1 MVLLIIIGVLCSIQY
16 CASQGNKIVSV
27 YLLIDNI
34 STLQQYMAD
43 LNAVE
48 KVNFNRVIFS
58 FVKPT
63 LTNYTPGSLANTGIL
78 NYFNEGD
85 GDGQKSFNLLRSAV
99 ALSKSK
105 YVQAF
110 LSVGG
115 WNYSCNFAVYGEL
128 CGDAPTAE
136 NGIHYDFFPDPLD
149 AQEKATA
156 SVAYS
161 NIIKLSNVLGSMALI
176 WTLKSSGTLIS
187 TRFNGT
193 TTRGPALLPETSSPM
208 EDQRTTASSST
219 ELEQRPQVGQL
230 SWQRLWIKWLPS
242 WLPWR
247 AAVDANGK
255 VLYQV

>member
-1 MVLLIIIGVLCSIQY
+1 MLFHVLLIIIGVLCSIQY
-16 CASQGNKIVSV
+16 CASADASQGNKIVSV

-43 LNAVE
+43 LNAVG

-85 GDGQKSFNLLRSAV
+85 GDGQRSFNLLRSAV

-136 NGIHYDFFPDPLD
+136 NGIHYDYFPDPLD

-156 SVAYS
+156 AVAYS
-161 NIIKLSNVLGSMALI
+161 NIIKLSNDLGVDGIDLDAEEF
-176 WTLKSSGTLIS
+176 WHADKYAVQWNGNPWSSSIARDILS
-187 TRFNGT
+187 NGT
-193 TTRGPALLPETSSPM
+193 TTSSN
-208 EDQRTTASSST
+208 T
-219 ELEQRPQVGQL
+219 ELEQQPQVGQL
-230 SWQRLWIKWLPS
+230 SWQRLWTKWLPS

-247 AAVDANGK
+247 EAA
-255 VLYQV
+255 

>member
-1 MVLLIIIGVLCSIQY
+1 M
-16 CASQGNKIVSV
+16 
-27 YLLIDNI
+27 
-34 STLQQYMAD
+34 
-43 LNAVE
+43 
-48 KVNFNRVIFS
+48 
-58 FVKPT
+58 
-63 LTNYTPGSLANTGIL
+63 TNYTPGSLANTGIL

-161 NIIKLSNVLGSMALI
+161 NIIKLSNDLGVDGIDLDAEEF
-176 WTLKSSGTLIS
+176 WHADKYAVQWNDNPWSSSIARDILSNGGPTYDSIVKYGT
-187 TRFNGT
+187 GT
-193 TTRGPALLPETSSPM
+193 TTSSGPAFMAKTVDKMAAIMAALE
-208 EDQRTTASSST
+208 SSS
-219 ELEQRPQVGQL
+219 GCK
-230 SWQRLWIKWLPS
+230 WQSFISSLAFSLDSR
-242 WLPWR
+242 
-247 AAVDANGK
+247 
-255 VLYQV
+255 